1 MPPSWIATRCSAAP
15 SGASSTA
22 SSPSTKAGTFFR
34 KCAPTTGA
42 PAATARVRSM
52 TEGAS
57 RVSLT
62 RRSSRAGGKTLA
74 DHLLGQLAA
83 DEHDPALALLVGA
96 PRALMVAVENHVHA
110 LEHETVGIVLER
122 EDTLGAQD
130 AGSFLCHE
138 VLHPRE
144 ELIGVERPV
153 GPERNRL
160 HVFVVIMLE
169 PVAVMAVVVSMR
181 VVVAA
186 VRMVMPVAV
195 GGEEVRL
202 DFDEAVEVEGLAAE
216 HLRQRHLAA
225 LGAVQLG

>member
-1 MPPSWIATRCSAAP
+1 MPPSWIATRRSAAP

-42 PAATARVRSM
+42 PALTVRVRSM

-62 RRSSRAGGKTLA
+62 MVLSRARLKTLA

-96 PRALMVAVENHVHA
+96 PRALMVAVENHVHT
-110 LEHETVGIVLER
+110 LEHEAIGIVLER

-130 AGSFLCHE
+130 AGAFLGDE
-138 VLHPRE
+138 VLHPGKEFVR
-144 ELIGVERPV
+144 VERPV
-153 GPERNRL
+153 GP
-160 HVFVVIMLE
+160 
-169 PVAVMAVVVSMR
+169 
-181 VVVAA
+181 
-186 VRMVMPVAV
+186 
-195 GGEEVRL
+195 
-202 DFDEAVEVEGLAAE
+202 
-216 HLRQRHLAA
+216 
-225 LGAVQLG
+225 